1 MEVSTTAANLKKFL
15 SENSF
20 FLFAYSYFSPSI
32 LGAPL
37 ETSCFIKPS
46 AVEEFKRLIKSLEI
60 STENEAVATYWKLK
74 SGLEFFSTIFG
85 TVFILDLTPDKDQYF
100 ENKGFKIL
108 YPESS
113 KKIIEENGDKVFA
126 SRYIKTRLEEYTK
139 EKIEE
144 IFKIREEKKKET
156 EAAYKLFREKEQLF
170 IKFLVDQNPKAENLA
185 KRLWNFDIFYSY
197 SDDHFV
203 YRRGVETERMLK
215 EELVEFGFDAKDVF
229 SRLFDLKKFEK

>member
-1 MEVSTTAANLKKFL
+1 MEVSTTTANLEKFL

-32 LGAPL
+32 HGAPL

-113 KKIIEENGDKVFA
+113 KKIIEENGDKIFA

-144 IFKIREEKKKET
+144 ILGI
-156 EAAYKLFREKEQLF
+156 LH
-170 IKFLVDQNPKAENLA
+170 LVLIHLLIYHYLTVYGRMG
-185 KRLWNFDIFYSY
+185 RLIVVRFMYQIGMMVNF
-197 SDDHFV
+197 
-203 YRRGVETERMLK
+203 
-215 EELVEFGFDAKDVF
+215 
-229 SRLFDLKKFEK
+229 